1 MSSKSELR
9 LEAELDRALEAAR
22 AAGEAIMGW
31 FRTELEVRL
40 KDPDQPVTEADLEAD
55 AILANR
61 LMAGRADYGWLSEE
75 SVDRPDRLAR
85 ERVWVVDP
93 LDGTRS
99 FIEGYRE
106 FAVSVA
112 LAVAGEAVVGVVY
125 NPACDDVYWAT
136 RGGGAYRARH
146 WAGGTAGGR
155 RLRVVEPAVGR
166 TPALLAS
173 RSEIRREELLPFAG
187 AWHVRPRGSTAYK
200 LAGVASGAGDGFI
213 SRGPKSEWDV
223 AAGGLIVEEAGGTVS
238 DLRGTPLRCNRPDP
252 SVYGVVAGAPGLHS
266 ALVERAVD
274 LPTPR
279 LRDPG

>member
-1 MSSKSELR
+1 MPSKSDPR
-9 LEAELDRALEAAR
+9 LEAELDRALDAAR

-31 FRTELEVRL
+31 FRTELDVRL
-40 KDPDQPVTEADLEAD
+40 KDPDQPVTGADLEAD
-55 AILANR
+55 RILEDR
-61 LMAGRADYGWLSEE
+61 LMSGGADYGWLSEE
-75 SVDRPDRLAR
+75 TEDRPDRLAM

-112 LAVAGEAVVGVVY
+112 LSVAGEPMVGVVY
-125 NPACDDVYWAT
+125 NPACDDVYWAI
-136 RGGGAYRARH
+136 RGAGAYRARH
-146 WAGGTAGGR
+146 WTGGTADGR
-155 RLRVVEPAVGR
+155 RLRIVEPAAGR

-173 RSEIRREELLPFAG
+173 RSEMRKEELLSFLG

-200 LAGVASGAGDGFI
+200 LAGVASGAGDGYI

-223 AAGGLIVEEAGGTVS
+223 AAGGLIVEEAGGTVT
-238 DLRGTPLRCNRPDP
+238 DLKGKSLRCNRPAP
-252 SVYGVVAGAPGLHS
+252 SVYGVVAGAPGVHR
-266 ALVERAVD
+266 ALVEQAVG